1 MQQNSI
7 YKIVFTKRDL
17 GIEIY
22 MLYAGRVI
30 TTDGEI
36 YKTSSDP
43 VGLLGA
49 VRFVY
54 KRSHKLYVI

>member
-1 MQQNSI
+1 
-7 YKIVFTKRDL
+7 
-17 GIEIY
+17 

-36 YKTSSDP
+36 YKMSSDP

-54 KRSHKLYVI
+54 KR